1 MNKRFLSVE
10 VAQQNTLK
18 RLQALEDLTS
28 KNNIQ
33 QQQLLTTM
41 EKVMCLL
48 QQSATQSVLQLPATS
63 SVLQLPATPSVLQLP
78 ATPSVLVDLL
88 STPTTPITPIQS
100 AFNFNFASQLA
111 TCPPMDHLQHITYPN
126 KLQPGNL
133 QRLFRQTQ
141 ANGPGNFAQHLV

>member
-33 QQQLLTTM
+33 QQLLTTM
-41 EKVMCLL
+41 KKVMCLL
-48 QQSATQSVLQLPATS
+48 QQSATPL
-63 SVLQLPATPSVLQLP
+63 VLQLPATPSVLQLP

-100 AFNFNFASQLA
+100 AFQL
-111 TCPPMDHLQHITYPN
+111 
-126 KLQPGNL
+126 
-133 QRLFRQTQ
+133 
-141 ANGPGNFAQHLV
+141 